1 MTNPWARDRATSFYL
16 GMALAGLIVA
26 ATGFSTTYVLPIARS
41 SFSAP
46 WYVHVHGAACLGWL
60 LLVIVQSQHVLAGRT
75 PLHRN
80 LGKAALPLAV
90 TLWAAGI
97 ATGHWASARD
107 LPSQGAAAK
116 TAFLGTMTGLTLFLI
131 IVGAA
136 IAWRKR
142 PDWHKRMILLA
153 TIHVLW
159 PAFFRLRHLLPDVPR
174 PEIWLAVVV
183 AYSPILVAA
192 IRDRRRYGKVHPVW
206 LFIAPALVAEQSIE
220 FAYFDSAPWRRLG
233 QAAFDLFS

>member
-1 MTNPWARDRATSFYL
+1 MTNPWAHDRANTFYL
-16 GMALAGLIVA
+16 GMALAGLTVA
-26 ATGFSTTYVLPIARS
+26 VIGFSTTYVLPMAGG
-41 SFSAP
+41 SFRAP

-60 LLVIVQSQHVLAGRT
+60 LLVIVQSQQILAGRT

-80 LGKAALPLAV
+80 LGKAAVPLAV
-90 TLWAAGI
+90 ILWAAGI

-107 LPSQGAAAK
+107 LPSQGIAAK
-116 TAFLGTMTGLTLFLI
+116 TAFLGTLTGLTFFLV

-136 IAWRKR
+136 IALRKR

-153 TIHVLW
+153 TIHILW
-159 PAFFRLRHLLPDVPR
+159 PAFFRLRHLLPDVPS
-174 PEIWLAVVV
+174 PEIWLALVA

-192 IRDRRRYGKVHPVW
+192 FRDTRRYGKVHPVW
-206 LFIAPALVAEQSIE
+206 LFIAPALVAEQSLE
-220 FAYFDSAPWRRLG
+220 VASFDSAPWQRLG